1 VAPAAESAAGA
12 SPSRTVVAYA
22 MTVFLLGA
30 AVLLTVMVL
39 QLPDIPWTS
48 WRMSTTYLLTILLFI
63 GELRPLL
70 VARGDGDTD
79 RVTVSST
86 FALALVLTGPLFLAI
101 VSQVLATGLDDFR
114 KRRPPLVCAFNAGQ
128 YALTLAGARLVF
140 AFAADV
146 PVTGVE
152 TTFTRQEI
160 LPSLVAA
167 VTFFVVNNGTV
178 GGVVALNSGQR
189 VLAVLRE
196 DIRVQGMA
204 SAILLGLAPI
214 TAVVGS
220 FSLIMVP
227 LMMLPLL
234 GVQHNAWIAAQ
245 RQHEAL
251 HDGLT
256 GLPNR
261 ELFRHRVERAIAGTR
276 NGTAAV
282 VAVMLLD
289 LDHFKEV
296 NDTLGHQVGDGLL
309 REVAGR
315 LIAAVPDEITVAR
328 LGGDEFAIL
337 VPAAA
342 GVPAVTALA
351 ERVAGRLREPVVA
364 EGVRIG
370 VQASIG
376 IALCPEHA
384 STVQTLLQRADIA
397 LYRAKTNRGEIQ
409 LYRAEIDQHTVLRL
423 SLLGDLHTAVD
434 NEEFELLYQPQVDT
448 TNGSVVAI
456 EALMRWRH
464 PAHGVISPDVFIPLA
479 ENTGVI
485 AAMSRNA
492 MESALA
498 TLALL
503 RAGGHDLSMAVNVS
517 ARLLSDLEL
526 PRWISQMLLAASVP
540 PGRLTIEVTESTITA
555 DPVRAMQV
563 LHDLRE
569 IGVRLAVDDFGTG
582 YSSLSY
588 LRRLQP
594 DELKVD
600 KSFVLQMGADENSAV
615 IVRST
620 VELGHGLGLSVVA
633 EGVEDQDTYD
643 ALARLGADRIQGFHI
658 ARPMSGAALKS
669 WLDAAVLRG
678 TALPVVDAPAP
689 EAAPSLE
696 GVPTQQGERE
706 FEDESRRALT

>member
-1 VAPAAESAAGA
+1 VAPAADSAAGA
-12 SPSRTVVAYA
+12 SPSRTVIAYA
-22 MTVFLLGA
+22 TTVFLLGL
-30 AVLLTVMVL
+30 AVLVTVMVL

-48 WRMSTTYLLTILLFI
+48 WGMSTTYLLSILLFI

-86 FALALVLTGPLFLAI
+86 FALALVLTGPLSLAI
-101 VSQVLATGLDDFR
+101 ISQVLATGLDDVR
-114 KRRPPLVCAFNAGQ
+114 KRRPPLVCAFNIGQ
-128 YALTLAGARLVF
+128 YVLTLAAARVVF
-140 AFAADV
+140 SLAAGV
-146 PVTGVE
+146 PVTRVE
-152 TTFTRQEI
+152 TAFTPREI
-160 LPSLVAA
+160 LPSLLAA
-167 VTFFVVNNGTV
+167 VIFFLVNNGTV

-189 VLAVLRE
+189 VIAVLRE

-276 NGTAAV
+276 SGTAV

-309 REVAGR
+309 REVATR
-315 LIAAVPDEITVAR
+315 LIAAVPEEITVAR

-337 VPAAA
+337 VPAAT

-384 STVQTLLQRADIA
+384 NTVQTLLQRADIA

-448 TNGSVVAI
+448 SNGSVVAI

-540 PGRLTIEVTESTITA
+540 PSRLTIEVTESTITA

-600 KSFVLQMGADENSAV
+600 KSFVMQMGADENSAV

-678 TALPVVDAPAP
+678 TALPLVEAPGA

-696 GVPTQQGERE
+696 AIPAQHGERDFDHE
-706 FEDESRRALT
+706 PRRALT